1 MVLIQ
6 EHIWKASAE
15 AEEIWGTRT
24 RQLEE
29 EDGIFA
35 PTVFPVRQ
43 WGMERRQIFGTLDD

>member
-6 EHIWKASAE
+6 EHISKVSAE
-15 AEEIWGTRT
+15 AEEIWGART
-24 RQLEE
+24 GQLEE

-43 WGMERRQIFGTLDD
+43 GMEGRQIFGTLDD